1 MIPVSEGEIKG
12 PELRSQ
18 RGPGSRWE
26 SGNPVV
32 PPRPESRAFSS
43 ASSAGKE
50 SASMQE
56 TWFDSWVRKIPWRR
70 DRLPTSV
77 FLGFPGGS
85 AGKESTC
92 NAGDLSSV
100 SGLGRSPGGGHSMA
114 THSSTLAWRIPTNRG
129 AWWGTVHGVAKSW
142 TRLNN

>member
-85 AGKESTC
+85 AGTESAF
-92 NAGDLSSV
+92 NADTWIQSLGWEDLLEK
-100 SGLGRSPGGGHSMA
+100 GMA
-114 THSSTLAWRIPTNRG
+114 THYSMLAWRISR
-129 AWWGTVHGVAKSW
+129 TV
-142 TRLNN
+142 

>member
-32 PPRPESRAFSS
+32 PPCPESRAFSS

-56 TWFDSWVRKIPWRR
+56 TWSDSWVRKIPWRR
-70 DRLPTSV
+70 DRLPTPV
-77 FLGFPGGS
+77 FLPG
-85 AGKESTC
+85 ESPWTE
-92 NAGDLSSV
+92 V
-100 SGLGRSPGGGHSMA
+100 PSGLQSMGWQRAGHD
-114 THSSTLAWRIPTNRG
+114 
-129 AWWGTVHGVAKSW
+129 
-142 TRLNN
+142 